1 MKMKEG
7 LVNNS
12 VFMASLVM
20 KFKRHEYS
28 DKVVLCNYD
37 TARSYFIECDMI
49 YQYDHNACVLFF
61 TRPCRQNMQVGQLG
75 KDTIPEIEIP

>member
-1 MKMKEG
+1 
-7 LVNNS
+7 
-12 VFMASLVM
+12 MASLVM

-49 YQYDHNACVLFF
+49 YQYDHNACSLQGHAGRVCKLD
-61 TRPCRQNMQVGQLG
+61 NLD